1 MLKIFKV
8 SGDSMLPKIKS
19 GDIAL
24 VARNCRINEGDI
36 IAYRISALMVIIK
49 RVKEIYGEKIT
60 FASDNVDTE
69 SCFCLVPL
77 PRSSIVGKVFLMFR
91 GLSVIFPK

>member
-24 VARNCRINEGDI
+24 VIRNFRISEGDI
-36 IAYRISALMVIIK
+36 IAYRISALTVIIK
-49 RVKEIYGEKIT
+49 RVKKIYGEKIT
-60 FASDNVDTE
+60 FVSDNVDTK
-69 SCFCLVPL
+69 SCFCQVPL
-77 PRSSIVGKVFLMFR
+77 PRSSIVGKAFLMFR
-91 GLSVIFPK
+91 GFNVIFPK

>member
-1 MLKIFKV
+1 MLNIFKV

-19 GDIAL
+19 GDLAL
-24 VARNCRINEGDI
+24 VTRILRISEGDI

-49 RVKEIYGEKIT
+49 RVQKIYGEKII

-69 SCFCLVPL
+69 SCFCQVPL
-77 PRSSIVGKVFLMFR
+77 PRSSIVGKVFLIFR
-91 GLSVIFPK
+91 GFSVVFTK

>member
-24 VARNCRINEGDI
+24 VAENCRISEGDI

-69 SCFCLVPL
+69 SRFCLTTL

-91 GLSVIFPK
+91 GFSVIFPK